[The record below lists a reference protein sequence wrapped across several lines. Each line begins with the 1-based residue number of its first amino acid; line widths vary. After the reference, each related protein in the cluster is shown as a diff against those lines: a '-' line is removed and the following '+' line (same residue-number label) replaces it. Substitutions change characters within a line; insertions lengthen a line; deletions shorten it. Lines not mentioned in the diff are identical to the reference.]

1 MTYALELSVFEK
13 APLWRTERRV
23 FGFDHTAVGKVLM
36 EEWRI
41 PGGIGQLCEYHH
53 SPESEDAPEEAA
65 YVHIADYLANALRIG
80 SSGSV
85 YFSRMDRGIVE
96 ALELDK
102 GDFEAVLA
110 QGERQIREIM
120 NIFLIS

>member
-1 MTYALELSVFEK
+1 
-13 APLWRTERRV
+13 
-23 FGFDHTAVGKVLM
+23 
-36 EEWRI
+36 
-41 PGGIGQLCEYHH
+41 
-53 SPESEDAPEEAA
+53 
-65 YVHIADYLANALRIG
+65 
-80 SSGSV
+80 
-85 YFSRMDRGIVE
+85 MDRGIVE

>member
-1 MTYALELSVFEK
+1 M
-13 APLWRTERRV
+13 
-23 FGFDHTAVGKVLM
+23 
-36 EEWRI
+36 
-41 PGGIGQLCEYHH
+41 
-53 SPESEDAPEEAA
+53 
-65 YVHIADYLANALRIG
+65 HIADYLANALRFG

-85 YFSRMDRGIVE
+85 YFSRMDRGMLE

-120 NIFLIS
+120 NIFLVT